1 MLVVLLSPF
10 KVAAQQYNLSN
21 GQYPPCNNNW
31 QVSGNTYT
39 CTGGNGRVTLNDGDI
54 IISDQPSIIFAE
66 AGFSLNNNV
75 VGMSSTKINLESNH
89 GEINIYSGQS
99 VIYGS
104 FQGNSTN
111 VNGVNV
117 SIYGDV
123 ITGGVINLSQAEVF
137 GSVTSNNNTIN
148 LSYVNITGNITANS
162 GNINIS
168 DSSIAGSISTL
179 SNSVTLINTNAQGNI
194 QAHSGLTITGG
205 TYSGNIQLTS
215 ANPVVFN
222 SVNMMSGQ
230 VAGSSVFT
238 SNNSQLGTPNSPVNI
253 NTSANEINLNNTTG
267 YGDFVAPSY
276 SRVNISNSYIVGQ
289 CLPIS
294 NPANA
299 CHPRPAAKYHFDES
313 TWTGNANE
321 VRNSFGDF
329 LHGRAFNGS
338 TTGRLL
344 PAIPND
350 ANNYGSCAYGIFNK
364 SNNQY
369 VEVPDSS
376 YLDFEDAVTVSVWI
390 YPKSYPSGS
399 GLMSIV
405 SKDGNYEFHLDSS
418 GRVHWYWERVI
429 GGSRT
434 LTSNVSIPLN
444 QWSHITIRYDKNRS
458 NQRQSIFIN
467 GQLNISSNHNES
479 LLTNTRP
486 LQIAQD
492 QNTSGRAFDGY
503 IDEVTI
509 YGQGLLD
516 EQVWA
521 EYQSRHLCE
530 GDVGLQCFSDDFEN
544 QPLSDQWR
552 VFRSSGA
559 FTPSKVIVN
568 GNNRLRLTQA
578 VQNQATASTFQRIF
592 PAANNRVEVEFD
604 YFAYSGTGA
613 DGVAIVFSDA
623 TVTPQVG
630 AFGGP
635 LGYGYKVAEQQPGFA
650 GGWLGIG
657 LDEYGNYSVEGGGNS
672 VNSRRRQ
679 AVVLR
684 GSGAGY
690 SGYNYLAG
698 TCNNGSTN
706 INSDCLSPKVDNTNG
721 NPQHRYRIVID
732 STQPST
738 SFVTVSRKVGTSSWV
753 DLIGPINV
761 MSLSGQENVPNELFM
776 SITGSTGS
784 VTNNHEIDNFEVCAL
799 NSRPVGQQIDHFRMD
814 LPIQGLTCKASEVTV
829 TACANS
835 NCSEKFTDPVTA
847 FLTPNSA
854 PSASGGWLNGPS
866 LALTN
871 GVGLSQLRKNSISST
886 NRVNVGISGSNPT
899 AIAFN
904 PTLCR
909 RGGGVYSST
918 ACYVDFV
925 DSGFEIQVPHAYAN
939 QLVTGTVTALS
950 KGDNPEQCVP
960 NFASVNKDVS
970 LWSEYLIPSG
980 GQGFSAMNVVVD
992 GSAISNNSVA
1002 PSHRSLYF
1010 DQNGQAEFELTYREA
1025 GSLALH
1031 ARFNG
1036 SGNEQDLQLTGQ
1048 ANFIRV
1054 PRALVLS
1061 ANHSYDLAHPDGKC
1075 SAADLSCLVFARA
1088 GEGFNLN
1095 IKAVAAEPNEDNDFT
1110 NNLGVINYQQPSIIL
1125 NHTLVQPSNGSAG
1138 SIGTLNYDHELGEVT
1153 TVQQSVSE
1161 VGVFDFSLVPPTS
1174 YLGLD
1179 LLAANLPI
1187 AVASTGRIGRFI
1199 PAYFAVSPMSVTLT
1213 AACSTGVQSFSYL
1226 GQPFGYADSPGLYLQ
1241 PKSGNGADTL
1251 NYLIGPWWRY
1261 NNLWMDRNYS
1271 DAVNNLPIVFTNQV
1285 DEPVTRQAASTS
1297 GVILNGEQLSY
1308 QKPIEPIVPFNADF
1322 NLHLSSNDLTDSD
1335 DVCYR
1340 TSYSGPCLD
1349 YTFENI
1355 DQTMPL
1361 YWGRLTIEDVDGPE
1375 TQGLQQKILSEYYTS
1390 AGFVTNTHDSCT
1402 ELPPLSV
1409 FEFESDDFSVN
1420 QSGPIPPPITVTMLP
1435 DTSPFTLDQGVRSL
1449 NYTAPGV
1456 GNRGVIKALLD
1467 LEQHGLPWLRRY
1479 NPQNGTWDDS
1489 VAGQAQFGIYSGS
1502 NRVIWWRESN

>member
-1 MLVVLLSPF
+1 M
-10 KVAAQQYNLSN
+10 
-21 GQYPPCNNNW
+21 
-31 QVSGNTYT
+31 
-39 CTGGNGRVTLNDGDI
+39 
-54 IISDQPSIIFAE
+54 
-66 AGFSLNNNV
+66 
-75 VGMSSTKINLESNH
+75 
-89 GEINIYSGQS
+89 
-99 VIYGS
+99 
-104 FQGNSTN
+104 
-111 VNGVNV
+111 
-117 SIYGDV
+117 
-123 ITGGVINLSQAEVF
+123 
-137 GSVTSNNNTIN
+137 
-148 LSYVNITGNITANS
+148 
-162 GNINIS
+162 
-168 DSSIAGSISTL
+168 
-179 SNSVTLINTNAQGNI
+179 TLINTNAHGNI
-194 QAHSGLTITGG
+194 QSHSGLTITGG

-222 SVNMMSGQ
+222 SVSMLSGQ

-238 SNNSQLGTPNSPVNI
+238 SNNSQLGAPNSPVNI
-253 NTSANEINLNNTTG
+253 NTSTNEINLNNTTG
-267 YGDFVAPSY
+267 YGDFITPSY
-276 SRVNISNSYIVGQ
+276 SQVNISNSYIVGQ

-321 VRNSFGDF
+321 VKNSFGDF
-329 LHGRAFNGS
+329 LHGRAFNGA
-338 TTGRLL
+338 TTGKLL
-344 PAIPND
+344 PALPND
-350 ANNYGSCAYGIFNK
+350 TNNYGSCAYGIFNK

-369 VEVPDSS
+369 VEVPYSS
-376 YLDFEDAVTVSVWI
+376 SLDFEDAVTVSAWV
-390 YPKSYPSGS
+390 YPTSYPSSS

-405 SKDGNYEFHLDSS
+405 SKDGNYEFHLDSL
-418 GRVHWYWERVI
+418 GRVYWYWERAI
-429 GGSRT
+429 SGNRT
-434 LTSNVSIPLN
+434 LISNVSIPLN
-444 QWSHITIRYDKNRS
+444 QWSHITIRYDRNRS
-458 NQRQSIFIN
+458 NQRQAIFIN
-467 GQLNISSNHNES
+467 GQLNSSSNHNER
-479 LLTNTRP
+479 LRTNNRP

-516 EQVWA
+516 EQIWA

-544 QPLSDQWR
+544 QPLSEQWR
-552 VFRSSGA
+552 VFRSSGS

-604 YFAYSGTGA
+604 YFAYGGTGA

-623 TVTPQVG
+623 AVTPQVG

-732 STQPST
+732 STQAST

-835 NCSEKFTDPVTA
+835 NCSEQFTDPVTA
-847 FLTPNSA
+847 FLTPSSA

-871 GVGLSQLRKNSISST
+871 GVGVSQLRKNSVSST

-909 RGGGVYSST
+909 RGGGVYSVNN
-918 ACYVDFV
+918 CYVDFA
-925 DSGFEIQVPHAYAN
+925 DSGFVINVPDLVAN
-939 QLVTGTVTALS
+939 SSTTATIKAVKTSDESL
-950 KGDNPEQCVP
+950 QCVP
-960 NFASVNKDVS
+960 EFANVEKTINFWSGYITPNSSSVVGSPTVSIDSVEIGKSEALASPIPMSFNASGEASFTLNYPDAGEMQLNAHYQGSGAEDGLEMVGSDQFVS
-970 LWSEYLIPSG
+970 FPKYLQI
-980 GQGFSAMNVVVD
+980 SAR
-992 GSAISNNSVA
+992 NSQ
-1002 PSHRSLYF
+1002 S
-1010 DQNGQAEFELTYREA
+1010 DNGQCAT
-1025 GSLALH
+1025 
-1031 ARFNG
+1031 
-1036 SGNEQDLQLTGQ
+1036 
-1048 ANFIRV
+1048 ANT
-1054 PRALVLS
+1054 
-1061 ANHSYDLAHPDGKC
+1061 
-1075 SAADLSCLVFARA
+1075 SCDVFAAA
-1088 GEGFNLN
+1088 GQSFDLLVTAYGENDE
-1095 IKAVAAEPNEDNDFT
+1095 VTPNYLHSNMALT
-1110 NNLGVINYQQPSIIL
+1110 
-1125 NHTLVQPSNGSAG
+1125 HTLVAPASGQAG
-1138 SIGTLNYDHELGEVT
+1138 TISTTSYQQVPIVGGTN
-1153 TVQQSVSE
+1153 TVAQSVSE
-1161 VGVFDFSLVPPTS
+1161 VGVFNFTVTPPAT
-1174 YLGLD
+1174 YLGSS
-1179 LLAANLPI
+1179 AYTINA
-1187 AVASTGRIGRFI
+1187 ASTGNIGRFI
-1199 PAYFAVSPMSVTLT
+1199 PAYFDVSPMTVSLT
-1213 AACSTGVQSFSYL
+1213 AACNSDGEPFTYL
-1226 GQPFGYADSPGLYLQ
+1226 GQPFGYANNPGLYLQ
-1241 PKSGNGADTL
+1241 PKSGDGSDTL
-1251 NYLIGPWWRY
+1251 NYLIGDWWRY
-1261 NNLWMDRNYS
+1261 NNQWAERGYH
-1271 DAVNNLPIVFTNQV
+1271 DAVNDLSIDFSNEFT
-1285 DEPVTRQAASTS
+1285 DELIEPVTRQSASTS
-1297 GVILNGEQLSY
+1297 GVTLNGEQLSY
-1308 QKPIEPIVPFNADF
+1308 QKPIDPIVPFNADF
-1322 NLHLSSNDLTDSD
+1322 NLRLSVNDLRDSD

-1340 TSYSGPCLD
+1340 ASYSESCLD

-1361 YWGRLTIEDVDGPE
+1361 YWGRLTIENVDGPE
-1375 TQGLQQKILSEYYTS
+1375 TQGLQQKILSEYFTS
-1390 AGFVTNTHDSCT
+1390 AGFVINSHDSCT
-1402 ELPPLSV
+1402 ELPQLSA
-1409 FEFESDDFSVN
+1409 FEFQSDDFSVN
-1420 QSGPIPPPITVTMLP
+1420 QGGPIPPLVTVSMQP
-1435 DTSPFTLDQGVRSL
+1435 DTSPFILVEGVRRL
-1449 NYTAPGV
+1449 DYTEPGV

-1479 NPQNGTWDDS
+1479 NPQSGTWDDS
-1489 VAGQAQFGIYSGS
+1489 VAGQVQFGIYSGS
-1502 NRVIWWRESN
+1502 NRVIWWRETN

>member
-1 MLVVLLSPF
+1 MNNLYRILLLLLLLPLGV
-10 KVAAQQYNLSN
+10 VAAPFCSTIFTN
-21 GQYPPCNNNW
+21 PPTGNHFNDGFLPPDNILNNKIGDLECFRSPLWLFQSRCRINNNLFTTPSNFN
-31 QVSGNTYT
+31 SGDYSY
-39 CTGGNGRVTLNDGDI
+39 GHGVFENGSELSTNGKTTRLYFDSLTLENAKLNLDGDPEDLFI
-54 IISDQPSIIFAE
+54 YV
-66 AGFSLNNNV
+66 AGSLQVAGLN
-75 VGMSSTKINLESNH
+75 
-89 GEINIYSGQS
+89 EINAIVYVAGAVQ
-99 VIYGS
+99 IAGNAQLTGS
-104 FQGNSTN
+104 ISAGGALDITGNST
-111 VNGVNV
+111 
-117 SIYGDV
+117 
-123 ITGGVINLSQAEVF
+123 
-137 GSVTSNNNTIN
+137 
-148 LSYVNITGNITANS
+148 
-162 GNINIS
+162 INI
-168 DSSIAGSISTL
+168 DLNAV
-179 SNSVTLINTNAQGNI
+179 NQADLIGMCQ
-194 QAHSGLTITGG
+194 S
-205 TYSGNIQLTS
+205 
-215 ANPVVFN
+215 
-222 SVNMMSGQ
+222 
-230 VAGSSVFT
+230 
-238 SNNSQLGTPNSPVNI
+238 
-253 NTSANEINLNNTTG
+253 
-267 YGDFVAPSY
+267 
-276 SRVNISNSYIVGQ
+276 NIS
-289 CLPIS
+289 
-294 NPANA
+294 
-299 CHPRPAAKYHFDES
+299 E
-313 TWTGNANE
+313 
-321 VRNSFGDF
+321 
-329 LHGRAFNGS
+329 
-338 TTGRLL
+338 
-344 PAIPND
+344 
-350 ANNYGSCAYGIFNK
+350 
-364 SNNQY
+364 
-369 VEVPDSS
+369 
-376 YLDFEDAVTVSVWI
+376 
-390 YPKSYPSGS
+390 
-399 GLMSIV
+399 
-405 SKDGNYEFHLDSS
+405 
-418 GRVHWYWERVI
+418 
-429 GGSRT
+429 
-434 LTSNVSIPLN
+434 
-444 QWSHITIRYDKNRS
+444 
-458 NQRQSIFIN
+458 
-467 GQLNISSNHNES
+467 
-479 LLTNTRP
+479 
-486 LQIAQD
+486 
-492 QNTSGRAFDGY
+492 
-503 IDEVTI
+503 
-509 YGQGLLD
+509 
-516 EQVWA
+516 
-521 EYQSRHLCE
+521 
-530 GDVGLQCFSDDFEN
+530 LQCFSDDFEN

-604 YFAYSGTGA
+604 YFAYGGTGA

-871 GVGLSQLRKNSISST
+871 GVGISQLRKNSISST

-939 QLVTGTVTALS
+939 QLVTGTITALS

-960 NFASVNKDVS
+960 NFAGVNKDVS

-980 GQGFSAMNVVVD
+980 GLGFSAMNVVVD
-992 GSAISNNSVA
+992 GSAISNNNAV

-1036 SGNEQDLQLTGQ
+1036 SGDEQDLQLTGQ

-1061 ANHSYDLAHPDGKC
+1061 ANHSYNSAHPDGKC
-1075 SAADLSCLVFARA
+1075 PAADLSCLIFARA

-1125 NHTLVQPSNGSAG
+1125 NHTLVQPSNGHKG
-1138 SIGTLNYDHELGEVT
+1138 SIGTLNYHHELGSST

-1161 VGVFDFSLVPPTS
+1161 VGVFDFSLEPPTS
-1174 YLGLD
+1174 YLGLN
-1179 LLAANLPI
+1179 LIEAGLPI
-1187 AVASTGRIGRFI
+1187 AVASTGPIGRFI
-1199 PAYFAVSPMSVTLT
+1199 PAYFSVSPMTVTLT
-1213 AACSTGVQSFSYL
+1213 AACSTEGQPFTYL
-1226 GQPFGYADSPGLYLQ
+1226 GQPFAYANNPGLYLQ
-1241 PKSGNGADTL
+1241 PKSGNGVDTL

-1261 NNLWMDRNYS
+1261 DNPWMDRDYS

-1308 QKPIEPIVPFNADF
+1308 QKPIEPMVPFNADF

-1340 TSYSGPCLD
+1340 TSYSEPCLG
-1349 YTFENI
+1349 YIFENI

-1361 YWGRLTIEDVDGPE
+1361 YWGRLTIEDVYGPE
-1375 TQGLQQKILSEYYTS
+1375 IQYLDQPIYVEHFTS
-1390 AGFVTNTHDSCT
+1390 NDFVRTIDDSCT
-1402 ELPPLSV
+1402 ALPA
-1409 FEFESDDFSVN
+1409 
-1420 QSGPIPPPITVTMLP
+1420 ITG
-1435 DTSPFTLDQGVRSL
+1435 FTLQSNDYAVLTSGSAAPPQVLAEHAAGNLAQGKRTIRFS
-1449 NYTAPGV
+1449 APGA
-1456 GNRGVIKALLD
+1456 GARGVIDSVLD
-1467 LEQHGLPWLRRY
+1467 LSEHNLMWLAEDNDGDGSFEQTTQGR
-1479 NPQNGTWDDS
+1479 
-1489 VAGQAQFGIYSGS
+1489 VQFGLYRG
-1502 NRVIWWRESN
+1502 NDRVIWWRESN